1 MMKHKHTNQ
10 TKQLPVKPVVKKEK
24 DISPEKKK
32 YLELS
37 KKRSVAKDGL
47 AKKQR
52 KHRKI
57 GATYVGGHCDAI
69 CSYMVQHVKEPADIQ
84 EPVKELV
91 KEPVKEPVKEHS
103 ITGVPLKTSHKQ
115 AKKPVKE
122 PVAWS
127 METPEFK
134 APDKDISQLLADN
147 ARNDDDDEFDKDGNW
162 LIRDRGDDRGENDGP
177 AVQLV
182 QL

>member
-1 MMKHKHTNQ
+1 MKHKRTKQ
-10 TKQLPVKPVVKKEK
+10 TKQLPVKPVVKQ

-32 YLELS
+32 YLELT

-52 KHRKI
+52 KHHKI

-69 CSYMVQHVKEPADIQ
+69 CSYMVQHVKEPSDIQ
-84 EPVKELV
+84 EPVKE
-91 KEPVKEPVKEHS
+91 PVVGSYS
-103 ITGVPLKTSHKQ
+103 ITGVPLPAQ
-115 AKKPVKE
+115 QVKKPVKE
-122 PVAWS
+122 PVKKPWS

-147 ARNDDDDEFDKDGNW
+147 ARKDDDDDDDEFDKDGNW

-177 AVQLV
+177 MVQLV